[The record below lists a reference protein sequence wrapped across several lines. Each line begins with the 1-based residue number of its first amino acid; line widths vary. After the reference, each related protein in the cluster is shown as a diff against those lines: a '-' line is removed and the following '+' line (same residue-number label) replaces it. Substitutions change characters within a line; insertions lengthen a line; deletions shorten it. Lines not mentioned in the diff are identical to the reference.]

1 MMRTSATEHDATP
14 MKEQLISKIREIL
27 ANEKFKMDAYFF
39 CGFPSGTPN
48 EKLLKACEKYLETVD
63 KAQPDAEVTAKMI
76 AELEAAA
83 AAKPDA
89 GGVDNLVNNMADLE
103 EVLAHKELLLG

>member
-1 MMRTSATEHDATP
+1 MR
-14 MKEQLISKIREIL
+14 EQLISKIREIVS
-27 ANEKFKMDAYFF
+27 NEKFKMDAYFF

-63 KAQPDAEVTAKMI
+63 NGQPDEEVTAGMI

-83 AAKPDA
+83 VAKSAAA
-89 GGVDNLVNNMADLE
+89 DNLVNNQDDIK
-103 EVLAHKELLLG
+103 EVLAHKELLFH

>member
-1 MMRTSATEHDATP
+1 MNTDTAVNAEVQEKDW
-14 MKEQLISKIREIL
+14 LISKVREIV

-48 EKLLKACEKYLETVD
+48 EKLLKAGEQYLAAVD
-63 KAQPDAEVTAKMI
+63 GAQSDPAATAKLI

-89 GGVDNLVNNMADLE
+89 ADNLVNNLSE
-103 EVLAHKELLLG
+103 IREVLDGRELLTI

>member
-1 MMRTSATEHDATP
+1 MA
-14 MKEQLISKIREIL
+14 
-27 ANEKFKMDAYFF
+27 AYFF

-63 KAQPDAEVTAKMI
+63 NGQPDEEVTAGMI

-83 AAKPDA
+83 VAKSAAA
-89 GGVDNLVNNMADLE
+89 DNLVNNQDDIK
-103 EVLAHKELLLG
+103 EVLAHKELLFH

>member
-1 MMRTSATEHDATP
+1 MSTQMTEDNQTFT
-14 MKEQLISKIREIL
+14 KEQAVAKIKEIL

-48 EKLLKACEKYLETVD
+48 EKLLKACENYL
-63 KAQPDAEVTAKMI
+63 KAAEQEKPDPDAAAALI

-83 AAKPDA
+83 ADKPNTGA
-89 GGVDNLVNNMADLE
+89 ADNLVNNTADLR
-103 EVLAHKELLLG
+103 EVLAHRELLLG

>member
-1 MMRTSATEHDATP
+1 
-14 MKEQLISKIREIL
+14 MKEQVIAKIREIVS
-27 ANEKFKMDAYFF
+27 NEKFKLDAYFF

-63 KAQPDAEVTAKMI
+63 SAQPDAAVTAAMI

-83 AAKPDA
+83 AAKSDVA
-89 GGVDNLVNNMADLE
+89 DNLVNNLSDIK
-103 EVLAHKELLLG
+103 EVLEHKELL